1 MTPPTALSVLITEP
15 LSPAPL
21 RWLARHASVITSEH
35 AEPTDEQ
42 LAGADAII
50 VRTYTRVDQALL
62 ERAPKL
68 RVVARAGA
76 GVDNIDTDACKAR
89 GVTVVY
95 TPEANTG
102 AVAEFVVQ
110 TLLGA
115 LRPLVTIDKPL
126 EQTAWTALRK
136 AAVTD
141 RSCVGTRLGII
152 GLGKIGKHVAR
163 AGTALGMEGVYF
175 DIAQIDACD
184 RCGASPLAFDEL
196 LETSSVIS
204 VHVDARPENH
214 HLIGAEQFARMRPDA
229 IFINAARGMVVDPLA
244 AADFAKS
251 NPDARLILDVHD
263 PEPFGPDYPLLNLPN
278 VTLYPHIG
286 AGTRDAKEQMSWVV
300 RDVVR
305 VLQGEPPHHP
315 VDW

>member
-1 MTPPTALSVLITEP
+1 MPPPIVLVTEP
-15 LSPAPL
+15 LSPEPL
-21 RWLARHASVITSEH
+21 EWLARHATVIATEP
-35 AEPTDEQ
+35 ANPTDAQ
-42 LAGADAII
+42 LAEAHGLI
-50 VRTYTRVDQALL
+50 VRTYTQVNDALL
-62 ERAPKL
+62 DRAPKL

-76 GVDNIDTDACKAR
+76 GVDNIDTDACRSR

-110 TLLGA
+110 TMLTT
-115 LRPLVTIDKPL
+115 LRPLVTIDAPL
-126 EQTAWTALRK
+126 DQPAWTALRK
-136 AAVTD
+136 AAVTE
-141 RSCVGTRLGII
+141 RSSVGTRLGLV
-152 GLGKIGKHVAR
+152 GMGKIGKHVAR
-163 AGTALGMEGVYF
+163 VACALGMRTVYS
-175 DIAQIDACD
+175 DIEDIPEHD
-184 RCGASPLAFDEL
+184 RCGATPTDLDTL
-196 LETSSVIS
+196 LGTSTVVSI
-204 VHVDARPENH
+204 HVDARPENH
-214 HLIGAEQFARMRPDA
+214 HLIARDQFARMQPDA
-229 IFINAARGMVVDPLA
+229 ILINAARGMIVDPHA
-244 AADFAKS
+244 AADFARA
-251 NPDARLILDVHD
+251 NPDARMILDVHE